1 MAASLINQIITE
13 ISVLTGNV
21 SSAISAVSSGQGVA
35 VGILSQL
42 AARAKAILDK
52 FRYTVMLIKFS
63 LLSAALSQIKG
74 FVGSAFCIVNEAT
87 FLHVYEAFADGLIP
101 MLEWVFVKA
110 FDPTMP
116 CFLYWVIYM
125 LLFALWWAIRL
136 ILMIFKAEF
145 VEDSIFCVLR
155 SIDEIDLTV
164 GMMYMTKFT
173 PDVIDSCF
181 TTPDLDSLTMFKFS
195 KCGFDGVEDMGYPI
209 GQGVLVQWPEN
220 ENPKC

>member
-1 MAASLINQIITE
+1 MAASLVGQIMAQ
-13 ISVLTGNV
+13 ISIFAGNATSASGLATGVKGTTTSTLTW
-21 SSAISAVSSGQGVA
+21 
-35 VGILSQL
+35 LKDR
-42 AARAKAILDK
+42 ARDIQAR
-52 FRYTVMLIKFS
+52 FRYTIMLIKFS
-63 LLSAALSQIKG
+63 LVSAALSQIDG

-116 CFLYWVIYM
+116 CFLYWVIYL

-155 SIDEIDLTV
+155 SIDEIDLTA

-173 PDVIDSCF
+173 PNVIDNCF
-181 TTPDLDSLTMFKFS
+181 TTPDLDSLTMFRFS

-209 GQGVLVQWPEN
+209 GQGVLEQWPEN
-220 ENPKC
+220 NNPKC